1 MMTSYL
7 KVRPSNLREYMRVAI
22 FNTLTSFTNNVIV
35 CLEFLGL
42 LIRLKDFNFHT
53 I

>member
-35 CLEFLGL
+35 CLFRVFRFINKVERF
-42 LIRLKDFNFHT
+42 
-53 I
+53 